1 MADADLYSDFVAF
14 FDAAA
19 AYSRYDTRL
28 LDQVKTC
35 NNIHVMHFPVRNEQ
49 GQLEI
54 IEAYRAEHSHH
65 RLPTKGGIRYST
77 MVSQREVMGL
87 AALMTFKCALVDVP
101 FGGAKGGVCIDPH
114 ERDADFIER
123 VTRRLT
129 VELNQKN
136 FIGPAVD
143 VPAPDYG
150 TGEREMAWIADT
162 YRVLHPE
169 DINYWGC
176 VTGKPVSLHGIPG
189 RREAT
194 GLGVYH
200 GIVNCLADSAEDA
213 ASGLRG
219 GVAGKRIIVQGLG
232 NVGFHA
238 ARELAEAGALIVGI
252 GEIDAGLYDAGGL
265 DVEAIDRH
273 RREHGGVA
281 AYPAAQVLSQSHEV
295 LEQECDILIPAA
307 LEHQI
312 TIDNAARIHAR
323 VVAEA
328 ANGPTTPEADAIL
341 RERGITVIPDL
352 YLNAGG
358 VTVSYFEWIKNL
370 SHVSF
375 DRMITRQTEVQ
386 NNNLLDTIEQQT
398 GTTIDPARRRAA
410 AAGPDE
416 LDIVRNAL
424 AYTMS
429 ESYARM
435 TQVRRERGLPDLRT
449 AGYLI
454 SLERVAQSYL
464 DLGLFP

>member
-1 MADADLYSDFVAF
+1 
-14 FDAAA
+14 
-19 AYSRYDTRL
+19 
-28 LDQVKTC
+28 
-35 NNIHVMHFPVRNEQ
+35 
-49 GQLEI
+49 
-54 IEAYRAEHSHH
+54 
-65 RLPTKGGIRYST
+65 
-77 MVSQREVMGL
+77 
-87 AALMTFKCALVDVP
+87 
-101 FGGAKGGVCIDPH
+101 
-114 ERDADFIER
+114 
-123 VTRRLT
+123 
-129 VELNQKN
+129 
-136 FIGPAVD
+136 
-143 VPAPDYG
+143 
-150 TGEREMAWIADT
+150 MAWIADT

-219 GVAGKRIIVQGLG
+219 GIGGKRIIVQGLG

-238 ARELAEAGALIVGI
+238 ARELSEAGALIVGV
-252 GEIDAGLYDAGGL
+252 GEIDAALYDAGGL
-265 DVEAIDRH
+265 DVEAISRH

-281 AYPAAQVLSQSHEV
+281 SYPAAQVLSESREI
-295 LEQECDILIPAA
+295 LEQECDILVPAA

-312 TIDNAARIHAR
+312 TVDNAARVRAR

-328 ANGPTTPEADAIL
+328 ANGPTTPEADEIL

-375 DRMITRQTEVQ
+375 DRMVTRQTEVQ
-386 NNNLLDTIEQQT
+386 NTNLLDMIERQT
-398 GTTIDPARRRAA
+398 GAAIDPVDRRRV

-429 ESYARM
+429 EAYARM
-435 TQVRRERGLPDLRT
+435 AHARRERELPDLRT
-449 AGYLI
+449 AAYLI

>member
-1 MADADLYSDFVAF
+1 MADLYSDFIAF

-19 AYSRYDTRL
+19 AFSEYDARL

-35 NNIHVMHFPVRNEQ
+35 NNVYVMQFPVRNEH
-49 GQLEI
+49 GDLEV

-77 MVSQREVMGL
+77 MVSQPEVMGL

-114 ERDADFIER
+114 DRDPEFIER

-129 VELNQKN
+129 VELNQKH

-194 GLGVYH
+194 GWGVYH

-213 ASGLRG
+213 ASGLHG
-219 GVAGKRIIVQGLG
+219 GIAGKRIVVQGLG

-238 ARELAEAGALIVGI
+238 AHSLAEAGARIVGI
-252 GEIDAGLYDAGGL
+252 GEIDAGLYDPSGL
-265 DVEAIDRH
+265 DVEAVAQH
-273 RREHGGVA
+273 RREYGGVA
-281 AYPAAQVLSQSHEV
+281 AYPAAQILSQPHEI
-295 LEQECDILIPAA
+295 LEQDCDILIPAA

-312 TIDNAARIHAR
+312 TIDNAARVRAR

-328 ANGPTTPEADAIL
+328 ANGPTTPEADLVL

-375 DRMITRQTEVQ
+375 DRMVTRQTEKQ
-386 NNNLLDTIEQQT
+386 NEMLLNMIEEQT
-398 GTTIDPARRRAA
+398 GASIPAARRQQVI
-410 AAGPDE
+410 AGPHE

-424 AYTMS
+424 DYTMK
-429 ESYARM
+429 EAYANMSR
-435 TQVRRERGLPDLRT
+435 VRRRRNLPDLRT
-449 AGYLI
+449 AAYLI

>member
-1 MADADLYSDFVAF
+1 M
-14 FDAAA
+14 
-19 AYSRYDTRL
+19 
-28 LDQVKTC
+28 
-35 NNIHVMHFPVRNEQ
+35 
-49 GQLEI
+49 
-54 IEAYRAEHSHH
+54 
-65 RLPTKGGIRYST
+65 
-77 MVSQREVMGL
+77 
-87 AALMTFKCALVDVP
+87 
-101 FGGAKGGVCIDPH
+101 
-114 ERDADFIER
+114 
-123 VTRRLT
+123 
-129 VELNQKN
+129 
-136 FIGPAVD
+136 
-143 VPAPDYG
+143 
-150 TGEREMAWIADT
+150 
-162 YRVLHPE
+162 
-169 DINYWGC
+169 
-176 VTGKPVSLHGIPG
+176 
-189 RREAT
+189 
-194 GLGVYH
+194 
-200 GIVNCLADSAEDA
+200 
-213 ASGLRG
+213 
-219 GVAGKRIIVQGLG
+219 G

-252 GEIDAGLYDAGGL
+252 GEIDAGLYDASGL

-307 LEHQI
+307 LEHQL

-398 GTTIDPARRRAA
+398 GTKIDPGRRRAA

>member
-1 MADADLYSDFVAF
+1 MADLYSDFLAF

-19 AYSRYDTRL
+19 AFSEYDARL
-28 LDQVKTC
+28 LAQVKTC
-35 NNIHVMHFPVRNEQ
+35 NNVYTMHFPVRNEQ
-49 GQLEI
+49 GEVEV

-77 MVSQREVMGL
+77 MVSRNEVMGL

-114 ERDADFIER
+114 DREPEFIER

-129 VELNQKN
+129 VELNLKD

-200 GIVNCLADSAEDA
+200 GIRNCLADSGEDA

-219 GVAGKRIIVQGLG
+219 GVAGKRIIIQGLG

-238 ARELAEAGALIVGI
+238 AQSLAEAGARIVGI
-252 GEIDAGLYDAGGL
+252 GEIDAALYDPSGL
-265 DVEAIDRH
+265 DVEAVDRH
-273 RREHGGVA
+273 RREYGGVA
-281 AYPAAQVLSQSHEV
+281 AYPAAQVFSESREI

-312 TIDNAARIHAR
+312 TIDNAARIRAR

-328 ANGPTTPEADAIL
+328 ANGPTTPEADRVL
-341 RERGITVIPDL
+341 RERGVTVIPDL

-375 DRMITRQTEVQ
+375 DRMVTRQTEKQ
-386 NNNLLDTIEQQT
+386 NEMLLNMIEEQT
-398 GTTIDPARRRAA
+398 GVSVPAARRRQVI
-410 AAGPDE
+410 AGPLE

-424 AYTMS
+424 DYTMK
-429 ESYARM
+429 ESYANMSR
-435 TQVRRERGLPDLRT
+435 TRRRRDLPDLRT
-449 AGYLI
+449 AAYLI
-454 SLERVAQSYL
+454 SLERVAQSYME
-464 DLGLFP
+464 LGLFP